1 MTPILPDYKSLRPSG
16 QQRTGQHMDR
26 CSGSV
31 RYHPVKTGH
40 RRLAEAP
47 TAAGVEGVVNWRL
60 RVFLNLKSADIFS

>member
-1 MTPILPDYKSLRPSG
+1 MVSKELDSIW
-16 QQRTGQHMDR
+16 TGALAA
-26 CSGSV
+26 S

-60 RVFLNLKSADIFS
+60 RMFLNLKSADIFSQILVYTADNT